1 MAYLCKYKVHRVEVL
16 QELRWWDDSDYDV
29 NIATYLLTDLHLPK
43 IKNVLFVA
51 PESNGLS

>member
-1 MAYLCKYKVHRVEVL
+1 MANLCRYKVHRVEVL

-29 NIATYLLTDLHLPK
+29 NIATYSLTDLHLPK